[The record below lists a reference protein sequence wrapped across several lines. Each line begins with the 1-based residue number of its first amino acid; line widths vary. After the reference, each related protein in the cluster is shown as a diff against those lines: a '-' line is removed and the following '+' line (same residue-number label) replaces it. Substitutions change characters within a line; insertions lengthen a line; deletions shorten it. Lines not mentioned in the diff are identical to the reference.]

1 MNSAT
6 SAFAEMS
13 DAALLEHVDRLRR
26 EELATTV
33 SLIAALAEVERR
45 LLYLSQGYS
54 SLYVYCR
61 NHLGLSE
68 FEAYLRMQVAR
79 AAVAYPIIIEMLA
92 DERLNLSG
100 VAILAKHLNTDN
112 YLEVLE
118 AAAHKTKHEVMAL
131 VATLHPQP
139 EVASAIWQCR
149 TISPTDA
156 VSSGDVAPS
165 PVENSPS
172 AVTTEVAAART
183 AFERSGFT
191 QLSPDRFRVVVT
203 ISRESFEVFRRLQE
217 ISRHVVPNG
226 DPALIFERALR
237 CSLRDMER
245 RRTAQTERPHRFV
258 PCDSGSRYVPAHV
271 RRVVWARDGGQCAF
285 VGPTGRCM
293 ERAFLELHHVVPYAE
308 GGPTTADNLQLRCR
322 AHNAFEARLLSDT
335 G

>member
-6 SAFAEMS
+6 TAFTEMS
-13 DAALLEHVDRLRR
+13 DADLLHHVDRLRR
-26 EELATTV
+26 DELATTV

-45 LLYLSQGYS
+45 LLYLSQGYN

-61 NHLGLSE
+61 NHLRLSE

-79 AAVAYPIIIEMLA
+79 ASVAYPIIIDMLA
-92 DERLNLSG
+92 DERLTLTS
-100 VAILAKHLNTDN
+100 VAILAKYLNTDN
-112 YLEVLE
+112 YLEVLG
-118 AAAHKTKHEVMAL
+118 AAAHKTKCEVLEL

-139 EVASAIWQCR
+139 EAASAIWQCR

-156 VSSGDVAPS
+156 VSSGDFAAS
-165 PVENSPS
+165 PCEMSPS
-172 AVTTEVAAART
+172 VASTEVAAART
-183 AFERSGFT
+183 TFERSGFT

-217 ISRHVVPNG
+217 ISRHVIPNG
-226 DPALIFERALR
+226 DPALIFDRALR

-271 RRVVWARDGGQCAF
+271 RRAVWSRDGGQCAF
-285 VGPTGRCM
+285 VGPTGRCV
-293 ERAFLELHHVVPYAE
+293 ERGFLEFHHVVPYAE
-308 GGPTTADNLQLRCR
+308 GGPTTAGNLQLRCR